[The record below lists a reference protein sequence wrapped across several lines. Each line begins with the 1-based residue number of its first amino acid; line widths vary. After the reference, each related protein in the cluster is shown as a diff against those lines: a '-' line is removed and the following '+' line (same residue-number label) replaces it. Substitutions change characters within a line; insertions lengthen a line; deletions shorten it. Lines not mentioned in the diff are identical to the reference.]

1 MLKENVATVYDNVWF
16 LANVL
21 ELLSDNDDFHLNFM
35 KSKGTA
41 RSFTWPKSKDQCW
54 MSSSRKSAI

>member
-1 MLKENVATVYDNVWF
+1 MVKENVALVYDNVWF

-21 ELLSDNDDFHLNFM
+21 EISSDNDDFHPDFM
-35 KSKGTA
+35 KSEGPA

-54 MSSSRKSAI
+54 MLSFHILI